1 MAAQP
6 EASTVV
12 RVTVEASTV
21 VVAAL
26 VEAATEVAAEATVA
40 ESTRSI
46 QLNPAKSKRARWADA
61 TVGPVSSYLSSP
73 RFVAVISATV
83 QSIKTLDRNIQAVSP
98 FEVALGLSSVQAPQR
113 SRSER
118 RLGREFSL

>member
-12 RVTVEASTV
+12 RATVEASTV

-46 QLNPAKSKRARWADA
+46 QLNPEKSKRARWANA
-61 TVGPVSSYLSSP
+61 VVGPVSRYLSSP
-73 RFVAVISATV
+73 
-83 QSIKTLDRNIQAVSP
+83 SP
-98 FEVALGLSSVQAPQR
+98 FVTCSADFR
-113 SRSER
+113 T
-118 RLGREFSL
+118 

>member
-1 MAAQP
+1 
-6 EASTVV
+6 VL
-12 RVTVEASTV
+12 
-21 VVAAL
+21 VADL
-26 VEAATEVAAEATVA
+26 VGAATEVAAEATVA

-83 QSIKTLDRNIQAVSP
+83 QSIKTLDRNIQAV
-98 FEVALGLSSVQAPQR
+98 
-113 SRSER
+113 
-118 RLGREFSL
+118 